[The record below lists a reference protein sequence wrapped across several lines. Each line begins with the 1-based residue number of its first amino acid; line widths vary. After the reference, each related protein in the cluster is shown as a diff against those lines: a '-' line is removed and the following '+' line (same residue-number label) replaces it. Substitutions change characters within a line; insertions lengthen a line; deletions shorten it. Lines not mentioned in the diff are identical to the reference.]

1 MTLASNF
8 VGSNDSAEIEI
19 HPNGKFLYESNRR
32 FRGANLF
39 GPDTIGVFAIDA
51 SAGTLSE
58 VEQVSPGG
66 TMPRNFAIDPTG
78 SYLFSANELSGTVT
92 VFHVDGTSGRLT
104 PTSTVL
110 KIDVPAC
117 IKFVPVQR

>member
-1 MTLASNF
+1 MATTSRTSPTRPSGMNAAVIARPSG
-8 VGSNDSAEIEI
+8 VPRKG
-19 HPNGKFLYESNRR
+19 R
-32 FRGANLF
+32 FRSVGT
-39 GPDTIGVFAIDA
+39 GPGDA
-51 SAGTLSE
+51 GSCLNDYL
-58 VEQVSPGG
+58 VVP
-66 TMPRNFAIDPTG
+66 IDPTG

-92 VFHVDGTSGRLT
+92 VFHVEGTSGRLT